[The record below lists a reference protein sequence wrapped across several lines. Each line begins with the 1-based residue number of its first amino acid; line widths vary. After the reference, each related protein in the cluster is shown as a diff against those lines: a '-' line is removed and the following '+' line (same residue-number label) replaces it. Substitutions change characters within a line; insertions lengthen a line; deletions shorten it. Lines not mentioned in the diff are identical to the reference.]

1 MNEKPLKLEK
11 TTYSVLSVLL
21 LIYALNILINDPYIL
36 ATYYRL
42 SYSKNEVWPKFAKIA
57 KIKELEN
64 SEAYLEE
71 GGL

>member
-1 MNEKPLKLEK
+1 MIPIFWPLII
-11 TTYSVLSVLL
+11 V
-21 LIYALNILINDPYIL
+21 D
-36 ATYYRL
+36 L